1 MRSHKACTRFALRQE
16 ADYREKYFRDYAPFA
31 TTCQVTPMRGPVL
44 PRENVTMANGEQDI
58 MEDLAYAEVE
68 GQSET
73 MEDEGDLFDSL
84 ESDGLEDYA
93 DLSGEDGFDSLEDE
107 FEAEE
112 SVGAILGQALGAED
126 EDEFFGKLF
135 AGAKKLAQKA
145 APWVGKIARGAA
157 PILSMIPHPAA
168 QAAGK
173 VAGVLGKLRAEGATV
188 EDALEAVAEIA
199 ARDRRALPVVAGLA
213 ARSVVQNRGAAMGP
227 AQRRQVA
234 NTMTRAAKT
243 LVASGGPKA
252 IRALPRITRSVKR
265 TAGARG
271 TPPSVQ
277 PKVVARTAAKVAQ
290 NPPLL
295 RRLSSPSPQGQA
307 TVQRTVGNGGL
318 GGSRT
323 FTVPG
328 PATITINVG

>member
-1 MRSHKACTRFALRQE
+1 
-16 ADYREKYFRDYAPFA
+16 
-31 TTCQVTPMRGPVL
+31 
-44 PRENVTMANGEQDI
+44 MANGEQDI

-68 GQSET
+68 GPAEF
-73 MEDEGDLFDSL
+73 MEDESDLMDGF

-93 DLSGEDGFDSLEDE
+93 DLTGEDAFDSYEDE
-107 FEAEE
+107 FEADE
-112 SVGAILGQALGAED
+112 SVGGILGQALGAED

-168 QAAGK
+168 QGAAK
-173 VAGVLGKLRAEGATV
+173 VAGLLGKLRAEGATV

-213 ARSVVQNRGAAMGP
+213 ARSVVQNRGAAMP
-227 AQRRQVA
+227 PTQRRQVA

-243 LVASGGPKA
+243 LVASGGSKA

-265 TAGARG
+265 TAAARG
-271 TPPSVQ
+271 TPASVQ

-290 NPPLL
+290 NPNLL
-295 RRLSSPSPQGQA
+295 RRLSTPSPQGQA
-307 TVQRTVGNGGL
+307 TVSRTVGNSGG
-318 GGSRT
+318 GGSRS
-323 FTVPG
+323 FSVAG
-328 PATITINVG
+328 PATITISVG